1 MLSED
6 VKKEL
11 KELLKD
17 CRGCSLPSGVTYGDR
32 ELEIVRVGGIEA
44 IRAVFMGEDTE
55 SKASLLLALDWFMD
69 PYYEN
74 RKDIEPFHDELVEL
88 LQEVIFSAEDADVA
102 EEAWGLLNGYEEP
115 PFEIIESRLDQL
127 PPSLSWWVPRELEE
141 MKKLQA
147 EWAAEQAFE
156 PG

>member
-1 MLSED
+1 
-6 VKKEL
+6 
-11 KELLKD
+11 
-17 CRGCSLPSGVTYGDR
+17 
-32 ELEIVRVGGIEA
+32 
-44 IRAVFMGEDTE
+44 MGEDTE